1 MSPPKQNRITAI
13 RKEDAD
19 TIVGRSPD
27 PSGITLILKGSH
39 RYSCS
44 ICHGDT
50 WITDSAHQVIRRK
63 RSMRVVCLKC
73 LQEGR
78 AKEKDGS
85 PAVPHY
91 PTREELEADVGKEA
105 ADKIIEAIE
114 SGFDPTKRD

>member
-1 MSPPKQNRITAI
+1 MSTPKPNRITAI
-13 RKEDAD
+13 RKEDAEA
-19 TIVGRSPD
+19 IVGRSPD
-27 PSGITLILKGSH
+27 PGGITLILKGSH

-50 WITDSAHQVIRRK
+50 WITDSAHQVIRKK
-63 RSMRVVCLKC
+63 RTMRVVCLNC

-85 PAVPHY
+85 PATLHY
-91 PTREELEADVGKEA
+91 PTREELVADVGEDA

-114 SGFDPTKRD
+114 SGFDPTK